1 MTNTTTTI
9 TTTNTTPIIAG
20 LKAGTEAAVRQAAFM
35 AVPCGIAVG
44 ISAAIGGKK
53 MAIEA
58 VKNSAMLIGLFSA
71 VEFVWEAADGYDSA
85 KRRISSMPETTYDF
99 EEDE

>member
-9 TTTNTTPIIAG
+9 TTSPIVSG
-20 LKAGTEAAVRQAAFM
+20 LKAGTEAALKEAAFM

-58 VKNSAMLIGLFSA
+58 AKHSALIIGLFSA
-71 VEFVWEAADGYDSA
+71 VEFVWEGKDAYEA
-85 KRRISSMPETTYDF
+85 KKAIITHETIYDF
-99 EEDE
+99 EVEEDE

>member
-1 MTNTTTTI
+1 MTKTTTTI

-20 LKAGTEAAVRQAAFM
+20 LKAGTEAALKEAAFM
-35 AVPCGIAVG
+35 AIPCGIAVG
-44 ISAAIGGKK
+44 ISAIGGKK

-71 VEFVWEAADGYDSA
+71 VEFVWEAKDGYDTA
-85 KRRISSMPETTYDF
+85 KRRIATMPETTYDF

>member
-9 TTTNTTPIIAG
+9 TTTNTTPIITG

-58 VKNSAMLIGLFSA
+58 AKNSAMLIGLFSA
-71 VEFVWEAADGYDSA
+71 VEFVWEATDGYDAA
-85 KRRISSMPETTYDF
+85 KRRIATMPETTYDF

>member
-35 AVPCGIAVG
+35 AVPSAIGVG
-44 ISAAIGGKK
+44 ICAAIGGKK
-53 MAIEA
+53 AAIEA
-58 VKNSAMLIGLFSA
+58 AKSAGMLIGLFST
-71 VEFVWEAADGYDSA
+71 VEFVWEAKDGYDTA
-85 KRRISSMPETTYDF
+85 KRRMTTIPETIYDW
-99 EEDE
+99 EEE

>member
-1 MTNTTTTI
+1 MNNTTTTI

-20 LKAGTEAAVRQAAFM
+20 LKAGTEAALKEAAFM

-58 VKNSAMLIGLFSA
+58 AKHSAILIGLFSA
-71 VEFVWEAADGYDSA
+71 VEFVWEGTDGYDTA
-85 KRRISSMPETTYDF
+85 KRRISMPETEAYDW
-99 EEDE
+99 EEE

>member
-1 MTNTTTTI
+1 MNNTTTTI

-20 LKAGTEAAVRQAAFM
+20 LKAGTEAALKEAAFM

-58 VKNSAMLIGLFSA
+58 AKHSALIIGLFSA
-71 VEFVWEAADGYDSA
+71 VEFVWEGKDAYEA
-85 KRRISSMPETTYDF
+85 KKAIITHETIYDF
-99 EEDE
+99 EVEEDE

>member
-1 MTNTTTTI
+1 
-9 TTTNTTPIIAG
+9 
-20 LKAGTEAAVRQAAFM
+20 M

-71 VEFVWEAADGYDSA
+71 VEFVWEAKDGYDTA
-85 KRRISSMPETTYDF
+85 KRRIATMPETIYDW
-99 EEDE
+99 EEE

>member
-9 TTTNTTPIIAG
+9 TTTNATPIIAG

-71 VEFVWEAADGYDSA
+71 VEFVWEATDGYDAA
-85 KRRISSMPETTYDF
+85 KRRISMPETEAYDW
-99 EEDE
+99 EEE